1 MGSLQSC
8 PAPHLFCQ
16 CVESFS
22 GTRLYDIQC
31 WSHWKG
37 TCRRRGMLS
46 LILVLIYCGYSRA
59 TGIANTMDL
68 PERMLPRIASRL
80 GLHRISFGPYSH
92 TQLQQILATRLEGIP
107 AFDKQAVEF
116 ASRKVGAFSLYL
128 QYPSQPSSALAS
140 NGVSSIAGYCT

>member
-1 MGSLQSC
+1 MEYVTEKFT
-8 PAPHLFCQ
+8 H
-16 CVESFS
+16 
-22 GTRLYDIQC
+22 
-31 WSHWKG
+31 
-37 TCRRRGMLS
+37 
-46 LILVLIYCGYSRA
+46 A

-116 ASRKVGAFSLYL
+116 ASRKVGTFSFCVIVVLAAPRSFFPRMCFKDVMANTCGISYMFVEL
-128 QYPSQPSSALAS
+128 VCHSYHSNIGSS
-140 NGVSSIAGYCT
+140 G

>member
-1 MGSLQSC
+1 MGGSNFFRHRSLL
-8 PAPHLFCQ
+8 PTVLHND
-16 CVESFS
+16 V
-22 GTRLYDIQC
+22 RLEFVTEKDI
-31 WSHWKG
+31 HE
-37 TCRRRGMLS
+37 
-46 LILVLIYCGYSRA
+46 

-116 ASRKVGAFSLYL
+116 ASRKVGYFPSVHLLHPSPAFLC
-128 QYPSQPSSALAS
+128 
-140 NGVSSIAGYCT
+140 SSICIEGVMANHSEV